1 MWLETV
7 YLYHKNGETLM
18 ILSND
23 TVFFFENR
31 KLQRSCIEIPGIH
44 LYTCIYLRSPQ
55 FGYNVRANVN
65 KKDTL
70 GIRNNKPDSSS
81 RYP

>member
-23 TVFFFENR
+23 TVFFFLKIE
-31 KLQRSCIEIPGIH
+31 SCSVRVLKYRVYI
-44 LYTCIYLRSPQ
+44 YTHVYIFAFPSIWL
-55 FGYNVRANVN
+55 RANVN

>member
-1 MWLETV
+1 MWLDTV

-70 GIRNNKPDSSS
+70 GIRNNKPDLSS